1 VIRLSLSRQSTA
13 VKLVDQTA

>member
-13 VKLVDQTA
+13 VKLVDQAA